1 MSETLLQKHW
11 YDGLF
16 YALFIDSDLSPIRE
30 RMHPLIEDDRRIIDI
45 GCGTGGFALKL
56 AQRSREVVGI
66 DISKKQILQARR
78 RLKKSGLTNVR
89 FEHQDATR
97 VTGIAG
103 APFDYA
109 LMTFI
114 IHEIDQEKRL
124 LLLKQAAT
132 LAKKIIILDYHVPL
146 ASNFWGMAI
155 RLIEYFTSREHYS
168 NFLDFRARGGLI
180 PLTAEAGLVL
190 QKQRINRQKIFNTSV
205 FQAA

>member
-11 YDGLF
+11 YDGWF

-78 RLKKSGLTNVR
+78 RLEKSGLTNVR

-97 VTGIAG
+97 VTGLAG
-103 APFDYA
+103 TPFDYA

-114 IHEIDQEKRL
+114 IHEIDHEKRL
-124 LLLKQAAT
+124 ELLQQAAA
-132 LAKKIIILDYHVPL
+132 LARKIIVLDYHVPL

-155 RLIEYFTSREHYS
+155 RLIEYFTSREHYN
-168 NFLDFRARGGLI
+168 NFMDFRARGGLI
-180 PLTAEAGLVL
+180 PLAGEAGLVPEK
-190 QKQRINRQKIFNTSV
+190 QKINRQKIFNTSV
-205 FQAA
+205 FHAA